1 MSEIRAW
8 LDGIGL
14 AQYAGAFESN
24 DIDMD
29 LLGRVDDQT
38 LKDIGVSS
46 AGHRLRIR
54 DAIATLT
61 PLSPL
66 GKNENALAAGTDK
79 GPALAERRQ
88 VTVLFSDLV
97 GSTALSARMDPE
109 DLRDIISAYQKCVA
123 DTVGRFAGF
132 VAKYMGDGVLVYFG
146 YPQAHE
152 DDAERAVRAGLEL
165 IQAVGTLKTGSPLQT
180 RIGIATGLVVVG
192 DLIGSGEALEHGIVG
207 ETPNLAARL
216 QAVAEP
222 NTVVIADSTRKLLGS
237 LFELQDL
244 GGKDLKGIAEPVR
257 AWAALHASSVESR
270 FEALRT
276 ATTPLVGREE
286 EVDLLLR
293 RWEQAKRGDG
303 CVVLISGEPGIG
315 KSRLAQTMV
324 ERLAGEPHI
333 RLRFFCSPH
342 HLDSALYPVIAHL
355 ERAAG
360 FHRDDTA
367 EQRIEKLE
375 AMLAQATNDL
385 GAVAP
390 LIADLLSVPIGDRYP
405 ALDLTPQKRK
415 EKTLAALAS
424 QVEGLSTREPVLMVY
439 EDVHWSDPTTRESL
453 DLLLDRL
460 SVRRVLAIITFRPEF
475 APPWLGRPHVT
486 MLTLNRLASRHR
498 TEIIGHVVG
507 GKPLPKEIAEQIAD
521 RTDGVPLFIE
531 ELTKSVVESGLVTEV
546 GDRYAVTVAAAPLAI
561 PTTLH
566 ASLLARLDRLA
577 PTREVAQIGAALG
590 RSFSH
595 ELIAAVAQMPQQKLD
610 EALEQ
615 LVAAE
620 LIFRRGTSPDAEYTF
635 KHALVQDAAYSTML
649 RSRRQQLHGL
659 ISGKLEALFPE
670 IVKKQP
676 EVLARH
682 CAEAGLTAKAVGYL
696 LMAAQQSMAR
706 SAMSEAEAQI
716 RQGLELVAALAANTE
731 AEQLELEL
739 QMLLGN
745 VLFATSGYAAPEV
758 ATAFVRA
765 RQLCEKLDRPHDLA
779 VLLSS
784 QSIYHVL
791 AGELNLA
798 NQESDACLAL
808 ARERN
813 DTDLELVGCSVSTIA
828 RFHIGDFTAAN
839 RDAAK
844 ALKLYDPGNPF
855 LSRFSNDLQVNALIF
870 LFRSQTYL
878 GHLDR
883 ARAYRDEALACARQ
897 RIHGHTLV
905 TVQAISF
912 EVDDVIGLDPA
923 VLQIRAEELRAN
935 TDRSQ
940 FPYWI
945 AAELGYRG
953 TSLLG
958 LGQTDDALELLVEG
972 LAKFK
977 AAGAVTTAPRWLTLI
992 AEALRRAGRLG
1003 EALQRLD
1010 EAERQIE
1017 ATQERWY
1024 EAEMHRM
1031 YGACLI
1037 ATGDL
1042 ASAES
1047 RFNRALSVA
1056 RLQHAKLWEICAAT
1070 NLAQLWRDQGRRLE
1084 ARNRLAPIYG
1094 WFSEG
1099 LDTPVLQNANV
1110 LLNELN

>member
-1 MSEIRAW
+1 VSEIRAW

-66 GKNENALAAGTDK
+66 GKNESALAAGTDK
-79 GPALAERRQ
+79 GPAFAERRQ

-152 DDAERAVRAGLEL
+152 DDGERAVRTGLEL
-165 IQAVGTLKTGSPLQT
+165 IQAVGTLKAASPLQT

-192 DLIGSGEALEHGIVG
+192 DLIGSGEAQEHGIVG

-216 QAVAEP
+216 QGVAEP

-257 AWAALHASSVESR
+257 AWAALHASSIESR

-315 KSRLAQTMV
+315 KSRLAQTIV

-333 RLRFFCSPH
+333 RLRFFCLPH
-342 HLDSALYPVIAHL
+342 HQDSALYPIIAHL
-355 ERAAG
+355 ERAAS

-367 EQRIEKLE
+367 EQRLEKLE
-375 AMLAQATNDL
+375 AMLARGTNDL
-385 GAVAP
+385 AAVAP
-390 LIADLLSVPIGDRYP
+390 LIADLLSVPLGDRYP
-405 ALDLTPQKRK
+405 SLDLTPQKRK

-424 QVEGLSTREPVLMVY
+424 QVEELSTREPVLMVY

-460 SVRRVLAIITFRPEF
+460 SARRVLAIITFRPEY
-475 APPWLGRPHVT
+475 APPWLGRPNVT

-498 TEIIGHVVG
+498 TEIIRHVVG
-507 GKPLPKEIAEQIAD
+507 GKALPKEIAEQIAD

-546 GDRYAVTVAAAPLAI
+546 GDRYAVTMPAAPLAI

-595 ELIAAVAQMPQQKLD
+595 ELIAAVAQMPQQKLN

-635 KHALVQDAAYSTML
+635 KHALVQDAAYSTLL
-649 RSRRQQLHGL
+649 RSRRQQIHSR
-659 ISGKLEALFPE
+659 IASVLETQFPE
-670 IVKKQP
+670 IVATQSTI
-676 EVLARH
+676 LAQH
-682 CAEAGLTAKAVGYL
+682 CTAGGLYEKAAEYWLKAGRQAFV
-696 LMAAQQSMAR
+696 R
-706 SAMSEAEAQI
+706 SAMVEALTSLRKGLDQLIKLPEGPTRQQYELDLLIALGPALIATKGYSASEVGETLARAS
-716 RQGLELVAALAANTE
+716 GLADRLNRTDHLVALLYGHFAYHVVRAEYALALSF
-731 AEQLELEL
+731 AEQLERIGIGHNDPASQLMAREGRGAVCVCRGEFQAARALFESSGEPHLPRALYASVSVDDVYMVRQSRLGFTLACLGLLDQSRLQAREALLDARRLEHVYTL
-739 QMLLGN
+739 GHVLINVCHVEWLIGSPIGDQWHATEVISLAEEHGFPYWSSWGLLHRGRS
-745 VLFATSGYAAPEV
+745 VVARDSTEDAIAMMQEGLSIMRASGGS
-758 ATAFVRA
+758 
-765 RQLCEKLDRPHDLA
+765 
-779 VLLSS
+779 LLSTWVLTMLAEAYAKLGRPVEALKA
-784 QSIYHVL
+784 IAEAFLVVDATDERIGEAELHRLRGDLLNVTGDPAAAERDYH
-791 AGELNLA
+791 
-798 NQESDACLAL
+798 LAL
-808 ARERN
+808 A
-813 DTDLELVGCSVSTIA
+813 IA
-828 RFHIGDFTAAN
+828 GKQS
-839 RDAAK
+839 AK
-844 ALKLYDPGNPF
+844 
-855 LSRFSNDLQVNALIF
+855 
-870 LFRSQTYL
+870 LF
-878 GHLDR
+878 
-883 ARAYRDEALACARQ
+883 
-897 RIHGHTLV
+897 
-905 TVQAISF
+905 
-912 EVDDVIGLDPA
+912 
-923 VLQIRAEELRAN
+923 ELRA
-935 TDRSQ
+935 
-940 FPYWI
+940 
-945 AAELGYRG
+945 A
-953 TSLLG
+953 TSL
-958 LGQTDDALELLVEG
+958 
-972 LAKFK
+972 
-977 AAGAVTTAPRWLTLI
+977 
-992 AEALRRAGRLG
+992 
-1003 EALQRLD
+1003 
-1010 EAERQIE
+1010 
-1017 ATQERWY
+1017 
-1024 EAEMHRM
+1024 
-1031 YGACLI
+1031 
-1037 ATGDL
+1037 
-1042 ASAES
+1042 
-1047 RFNRALSVA
+1047 A
-1056 RLQHAKLWEICAAT
+1056 RLWL
-1070 NLAQLWRDQGRRLE
+1070 DQGKRKE
-1084 ARNRLAPIYG
+1084 ACELITPVYG
-1094 WFSEG
+1094 WFTEG
-1099 LDTPVLQNANV
+1099 FDTRDLKEAKTLLD
-1110 LLNELN
+1110 ELAA